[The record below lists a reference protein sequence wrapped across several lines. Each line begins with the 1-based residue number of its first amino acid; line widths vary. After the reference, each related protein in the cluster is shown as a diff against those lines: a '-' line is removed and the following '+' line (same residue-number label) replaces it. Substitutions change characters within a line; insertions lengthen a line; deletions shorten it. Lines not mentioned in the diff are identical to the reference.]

1 MTAKYFKT
9 AQISLRAQTNGGIWY
24 LLPKILIRLVYLL
37 PLMLVWRVLLESGAQ
52 ADMSLTQM
60 LSYTYL
66 NALLTDLLVVRT
78 QFSGWTY
85 EGELVSLFNRPMPL
99 FGQIIAQ
106 TVGEWIPMLLA
117 FSLPMALFSPL
128 FGVSL
133 RPATPW
139 FFISLLLCVSL
150 GFAIDFVFACFT
162 IRLKGMAWLVYMVRM
177 SIIALFSGA
186 VIPFQIMPFGL
197 GRIFALQ
204 PFGSLGGASLSL
216 FVGLAEPVPILLP
229 QLVWNIVLWPTA
241 YFFFQKTQEKMVSYG
256 G

>member
-1 MTAKYFKT
+1 MIAKYFKT

-24 LLPKILIRLVYLL
+24 LLPKILIKLIYLL
-37 PLMLVWRVLLESGAQ
+37 PLMLLWRVLMQNGVE
-52 ADMSLTQM
+52 ADMRLDQM
-60 LSYTYL
+60 LTYTYL
-66 NALLTDLLVVRT
+66 NALLSELLVVRT

-85 EGELVSLFNRPMPL
+85 EGELVALFNRPMPL

-106 TVGEWIPMLLA
+106 TVGEWVPMLIA
-117 FSLPMALFSPL
+117 FSLPMALFAPL
-128 FGVSL
+128 IGISL
-133 RPATPW
+133 QPATPW
-139 FFISLLLCVSL
+139 FFVSLLLCIAL

-162 IRLKGMAWLVYMVRM
+162 IRLKGMAWLVYMIRM

-216 FVGLAEPVPILLP
+216 FVGLAEPLPILLP
-229 QLVWNIVLWPTA
+229 QLFWNAILWPA
-241 YFFFQKTQEKMVSYG
+241 AFFFFKKTQEKMVSYG

>member
-1 MTAKYFKT
+1 MLTKYLKT
-9 AQISLRAQTNGGIWY
+9 AQISLRAQTNGGVLY
-24 LLPKILIRLVYLL
+24 LLPKILIRLIYLL
-37 PLMLVWRVLLESGAQ
+37 PLMLLWRVLLQNGVQ
-52 ADMSLTQM
+52 ADMSLPQM

-117 FSLPMALFSPL
+117 FSLPMALLSPV

-139 FFISLLLCVSL
+139 FFVSLFLCVAL

-162 IRLKGMAWLVYMVRM
+162 IRLKGMAWLMYMVRI
-177 SIIALFSGA
+177 SIMELFSGS
-186 VIPFQIMPFGL
+186 VIPFQVMPFGL
-197 GRIFALQ
+197 GKIFALQ
-204 PFGSLGGASLSL
+204 PFGSLGGAALSL
-216 FVGLAEPVPILLP
+216 FVGLAEPLPILLP
-229 QLVWNIVLWPTA
+229 QLAWNIILWPVA
-241 YFFFQKTQEKMVSYG
+241 YFFFKKTQEKMVSYG

>member
-1 MTAKYFKT
+1 MIAKYLKT
-9 AQISLRAQTNGGIWY
+9 AQVSLRAQTNGGIWY
-24 LLPKILIRLVYLL
+24 LMPKILLKLVYLL
-37 PLMLVWRVLLESGAQ
+37 PLMLLWRVLLQNGAQ
-52 ADMSLTQM
+52 ADMSVGQM
-60 LSYTYL
+60 LTYTYL
-66 NALLTDLLVVRT
+66 NTLLSELLVVRT

-106 TVGEWIPMLLA
+106 TVGEWIPMLIA
-117 FSLPMALFSPL
+117 FSLPMALLAPL

-133 RPATPW
+133 QPATPW
-139 FFISLLLCVSL
+139 FFLSLLLCVAL

-177 SIIALFSGA
+177 SIIALFSGS
-186 VIPFQIMPFGL
+186 VIPFQLMPFGL
-197 GRIFALQ
+197 DKIFTLQ

-216 FVGLAEPVPILLP
+216 FVGLAEPLPILLP

-241 YFFFQKTQEKMVSYG
+241 YFFFKKTQEKMVSYG